1 MSAIAGIIG
10 VGAIFSLISDLF
22 RHLFFFIDSIIYGLI
37 PIIFKLIY
45 ALYDTSSFISDSSL
59 NDIITNMSTTV
70 YSFLAIFM
78 FFRVAFSLITMLV
91 DPSVIDD
98 KEKGAKKIVTNIM
111 ICLLLIVGVPYAFRY
126 AKLIQTRIIEE
137 RLIERVIIGEN
148 FNVDDT
154 YNLGDEIAREAL
166 GFFLQPVVDSGEPA
180 VDVYNNVFVNKTSHL
195 IELHPVLNDITG
207 KSILSSIPLLNRFT
221 EGSHYCISYIYLL
234 STIAGGYLLW
244 MFIGLLIDIAYRT
257 IKFVVLEIISPIA
270 IVSYID
276 PSSSKKGIF
285 SKWLNETAKTYISL
299 FVRIFIFSFISVL
312 MRSVNRLE
320 INEAGFIGNL
330 FFMLAIVAFIKNGP
344 KFIDNLFGTSMS
356 KDSDTKFAKNLL
368 GGLVSGTVGAVAGG
382 ITGATVAKRVGK
394 NAVKGALSGAW
405 NTGKRAYGT
414 GKKGGIG
421 AVPGVIG
428 NIIGSYGDAKKKYG
442 YDVDTEQEKL
452 INSLMGKVPEVNAAK
467 GAAVDDLIADDYA
480 KYNEKLAQGA
490 KVNGRK
496 YGKGLE
502 GDDGLEN
509 LFKKNAGGLAQDE
522 LLHSDDDEYLTLR
535 RAVAKAKDDDAIVSR
550 VSARARS
557 QYSADS
563 AAYNSANDKKAYIME
578 FEADTA
584 RMQYQGM
591 DDQALKESYSR
602 SLQAFGTNYVNMEQQ
617 KFDLSTS
624 DQKIDLVANLTGQD
638 RARVSTMSAHELSSE
653 YQKIIT
659 ANAQK
664 AINDKVTSF
673 ANATSQESR
682 INLAVDVTREN
693 VGYEISSFSEAKLTE
708 RFDDA
713 NEERI
718 KVKYGHS
725 LTNIEADAGKAS
737 GDAKKAQEALDQY
750 LKSGKGK
757 RAKEIDAAYSLADA
771 REKAKALEEKRKQ
784 EQNQNKGGNL

>member
-1 MSAIAGIIG
+1 MILDQMESAIALGAG
-10 VGAIFSLISDLF
+10 VTIVSDMFRALFFLIDGFIYGFIPTVYSLIYS
-22 RHLFFFIDSIIYGLI
+22 
-37 PIIFKLIY
+37 
-45 ALYDTSSFISDSSL
+45 LYDFSTLVGEGTL
-59 NDIITNMSTTV
+59 NNIITNMTTTV

-78 FFRVAFSLITMLV
+78 FFRVAFSLITMLI

-98 KEKGAKKIVTNIM
+98 KERGAKKIVTNIM
-111 ICLLLIVGVPYAFRY
+111 ICLVLIVAVPYVFSY
-126 AKLIQTRIIEE
+126 AKVIQTRVIED
-137 RLIERVIIGEN
+137 RLIEQIFIGQTA
-148 FNVDDT
+148 DDG
-154 YNLGDEIAREAL
+154 YDLGNEMAL
-166 GFFLQPVVDSGEPA
+166 SVWSVFFRPVGDTNDSA
-180 VDVYNNVFVNKTSHL
+180 VSAYNNVFNSTSSDWDLKTL
-195 IELHPVLNDITG
+195 QNELDVKSTG
-207 KSILSSIPLLNRFT
+207 ILAGDDAQYSL
-221 EGSHYCISYIYLL
+221 SYIFLF
-234 STIAGGYLLW
+234 STIAGLYVAW
-244 MFIGLLIDIAYRT
+244 MFIKVMIDVAYRS
-257 IKFVVLEIISPIA
+257 IKFFALELIAPIA
-270 IVSYID
+270 VVSYID
-276 PSSSKKGIF
+276 PSSGKKGLF
-285 SKWLNETAKTYISL
+285 SKWLNETVKTYASL
-299 FVRIFIFSFISVL
+299 FIRIFVFSFATVL
-312 MRSVNRLE
+312 FRAFSIRNVGADKFWVN
-320 INEAGFIGNL
+320 
-330 FFMLAIVAFIKNGP
+330 FFYILAILAFIKTGP

-356 KDSDTKFAKNLL
+356 KDSDTKFGKDML
-368 GGLVSGTVGAVAGG
+368 GGIAGATVGAVGGG
-382 ITGATVAKRVGK
+382 ISGAVVAKRTGK
-394 NAVKGALSGAW
+394 NAVKGAFSGAW
-405 NTGKRAYGT
+405 NTGKKAYGT

-428 NIIGSYGDAKKKYG
+428 NTIGSYGDAKKKYG

-452 INSLMGKVPEVNAAK
+452 IKSLMGKVPDVNAAK

-563 AAYNSANDKKAYIME
+563 AAYNSAGDKKAYVME

-591 DDQALKESYSR
+591 DDQTLKESYSR
-602 SLQAFGTNYVNMEQQ
+602 SLQSFGTNYVNMERQ
-617 KFDLSTS
+617 KFDLSTNE
-624 DQKIDLVANLTGQD
+624 QKIDLVANLTGQD
-638 RARVSTMSAHELSSE
+638 RAQVSAMSIPELTSE
-653 YQKIIT
+653 YERIIT
-659 ANAQK
+659 ENAQK
-664 AINDKVTSF
+664 SINDKVTSF
-673 ANATSQESR
+673 ANATSLDSK

-693 VGYEISSFSEAKLTE
+693 VGYEISAFSEAKLTE

-725 LTNIEADAGKAS
+725 LTNIEADAAKSS

>member
-1 MSAIAGIIG
+1 MTTFIAI
-10 VGAIFSLISDLF
+10 GAMFSLISDTF

-45 ALYDTSSFISDSSL
+45 ALYDTSAFISDSSL
-59 NDIITNMSTTV
+59 SEIITNMSTTV

-111 ICLLLIVGVPYAFRY
+111 ICLILIVAVPYGFRY

-137 RLIERVIIGEN
+137 RLIEKVIIGGE

-166 GFFLQPVVDSGEPA
+166 GFFIQPVADSGTEA
-180 VDVYNNVFVNKTSHL
+180 VDVYNSVFISKSSNF
-195 IELHPVLNDITG
+195 IELHPVLNDVTG
-207 KSILSSIPLLNRFT
+207 QSILSSIPGINRLSSS
-221 EGSHYCISYIYLL
+221 SHYCISYLYIL

-257 IKFVVLEIISPIA
+257 IKFVVLEVISPIA

-285 SKWLNETAKTYISL
+285 SKWLNETFKTYISL
-299 FVRIFIFSFISVL
+299 FVRIFVFSFITVL
-312 MRSVNRLE
+312 MGSVNRLQ

-330 FFMLAIVAFIKNGP
+330 FLMLAIVAFIKNGP
-344 KFIDNLFGTSMS
+344 KFIDNLFGTSIS
-356 KDSDTKFAKNLL
+356 KDSETKFAKNML
-368 GGLVSGTVGAVAGG
+368 GGIAGGAVGAVAGG
-382 ITGATVAKRVGK
+382 ISGAVVAKRVGK
-394 NAVKGALSGAW
+394 NAISGALSGAW
-405 NTGKRAYGT
+405 NSGKKSYAT
-414 GKKGGIG
+414 GKKGGLG

-428 NIIGSYGDAKKKYG
+428 NAYGSYGDAKKKYG
-442 YDVDTEQEKL
+442 YEVDTEQEKL
-452 INSLMGKVPEVNAAK
+452 IKSLMGQVSNVNEAK
-467 GAAVDDLIADDYA
+467 AAAVDDLIANDYE
-480 KYNEKLAQGA
+480 KYNEKLTQGA

-522 LLHSDDDEYLTLR
+522 LLHKDDDEYLTLR
-535 RAVAKAKDDDAIVSR
+535 RAVAKAKDDEAILSR

-563 AAYNSANDKKAYIME
+563 AAYNAANDKNAYVISY
-578 FEADTA
+578 EADTA
-584 RMQYQGM
+584 RMQYDGM
-591 DDQALKESYSR
+591 DDKELTENFRS
-602 SLQAFGTNYVNMEQQ
+602 SLQSLGTNYINMERQ
-617 KFDLSTS
+617 KFDLATFS
-624 DQKIDLVANLTGQD
+624 QKVELVVNSSNLD
-638 RARVSTMSAHELSSE
+638 RSQVSAMSIEDLSSE
-653 YQKIIT
+653 YQRILT
-659 ANAQK
+659 ENAQK
-664 AINDKVTSF
+664 EINDRVTNYT
-673 ANATSQESR
+673 NAGSKESR
-682 INLAVDVTREN
+682 INIAVDAMRDSI
-693 VGYEISSFSEAKLTE
+693 GYEISAFSEAKLTE
-708 RFDDA
+708 RFDNA

-725 LTNIEADAGKAS
+725 LTNIEADSGKAS

-757 RAKEIDAAYSLADA
+757 KAKNIDSAFSLADA
-771 REKAKALEEKRKQ
+771 RAKANALEEKRKQ
-784 EQNQNKGGNL
+784 EQNQNKGGL